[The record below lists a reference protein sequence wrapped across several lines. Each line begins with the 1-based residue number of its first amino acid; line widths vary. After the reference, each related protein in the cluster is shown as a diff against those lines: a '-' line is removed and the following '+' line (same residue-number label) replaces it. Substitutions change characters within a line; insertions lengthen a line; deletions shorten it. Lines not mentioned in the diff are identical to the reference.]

1 MPKMDIYQLKRKK
14 AKGIGGAYST
24 YHRYFGGYCE
34 YVETDKNGKKRIK
47 RIYTGN
53 YYSPNLTET
62 QCVLYKLVYWFVFL
76 ASVVSYLYSATTCV
90 YKCID
95 IPITV
100 MQLLIGLGHVWLG
113 VGLVHYSF
121 AEKKRT
127 KAEMTMSRQY
137 ILWSSLLTG
146 SAFLLS
152 AILIAV
158 MCIWQKFC
166 SRTELFC
173 MFGYAAGAVLMGVL
187 NRIEHK
193 VTYLEIP
200 SLETK
205 PDDAV
210 FL

>member
-137 ILWSSLLTG
+137 ILW
-146 SAFLLS
+146 
-152 AILIAV
+152 
-158 MCIWQKFC
+158 
-166 SRTELFC
+166 
-173 MFGYAAGAVLMGVL
+173 
-187 NRIEHK
+187 
-193 VTYLEIP
+193 
-200 SLETK
+200 
-205 PDDAV
+205 
-210 FL
+210 